1 MMKPVFITGFFFY
14 PEFFSF
20 FNGTMKVYDIFDSL
34 KISAIIL
41 EKETNEDGFR

>member
-1 MMKPVFITGFFFY
+1 MKPVFITGFFYY
-14 PEFFSF
+14 PAFFSF
-20 FNGTMKVYDIFDSL
+20 IIGTMKVYDIFDSL